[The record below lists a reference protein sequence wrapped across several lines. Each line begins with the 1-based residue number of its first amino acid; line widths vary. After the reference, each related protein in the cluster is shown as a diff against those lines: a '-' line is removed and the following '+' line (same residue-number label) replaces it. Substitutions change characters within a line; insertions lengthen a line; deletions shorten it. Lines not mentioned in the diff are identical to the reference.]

1 MGVIKTKGIIL
12 AQSNMGDNDKM
23 VTLLTPDLG
32 KIGCAAKGARR
43 PKSTLMAGTQ
53 FLCFGEFLIYKGVS
67 SYSINSCEPIEIFY
81 NIRLDI
87 DKLNVASEI
96 ARIVNDIT
104 DENQNTYR
112 ILQLTLNT
120 IYMISESDK
129 DLNLILSIFKLR
141 LLSIIGYR
149 PIIEKCTSCGEKENL
164 NYFSLKDNGLKCRA
178 CAKIDKGAI
187 ELSDSTVKA
196 IKYIIW
202 ADAKK
207 IFSFDISEENKNE
220 LKLLTKMYLN
230 KCLEKE
236 YE

>member
-12 AQSNMGDNDKM
+12 AQNNMGDNDKM

-32 KIGCAAKGARR
+32 KIGCAAKGARK
-43 PKSTLMAGTQ
+43 PKSALMAGTQ

-87 DKLNVASEI
+87 DKLKYASEI
-96 ARIVNDIT
+96 AKIVNDVT
-104 DENQNTYR
+104 DENQSTYR

-129 DLNLILSIFKLR
+129 DLSLILSIFKLR
-141 LLSIIGYR
+141 LLSIIGFR
-149 PIIEKCTSCGEKENL
+149 PIIENCTSCGEKENL
-164 NYFSLKDNGLKCRA
+164 NYFSLRDNGLKCMP
-178 CAKIDKGAI
+178 CSKLDKSAI
-187 ELSDSTVKA
+187 QLSETTVKA

-202 ADAKK
+202 AEPKK
-207 IFSFDISEENKNE
+207 IFSFDISEENKKE
-220 LKLLTKMYLN
+220 LKLLTKTYLN

-236 YE
+236 YD

>member
-12 AQSNMGDNDKM
+12 AQNNMGDNDKM

-43 PKSTLMAGTQ
+43 PKSALMSGTQ
-53 FLCFGEFLIYKGVS
+53 FLCFGDFLIYKSAS
-67 SYSINSCEPIEIFY
+67 SYKINSCEPIEIFY

-87 DKLNVASEI
+87 EKLKYASEI
-96 ARIVNDIT
+96 AKIVNDVT
-104 DENQNTYR
+104 DENQNTYK

-129 DLNLILSIFKLR
+129 DLSLILSIFKLR
-141 LLSIIGYR
+141 LLSIIGFR
-149 PIIEKCTSCGEKENL
+149 PIIEKCASCNEKEKL
-164 NYFSLKDNGLKCRA
+164 NYFSLRDNGLKCEQ
-178 CAKIDKGAI
+178 CAKPDKSTI
-187 ELSDSTVKA
+187 KLSDTTVKA

-202 ADAKK
+202 AEPKK
-207 IFSFDISEENKNE
+207 IFSFDMSEENKLE
-220 LKLLTKMYLN
+220 LKLLTKTYLN

>member
-12 AQSNMGDNDKM
+12 AQNNMGDNDKM
-23 VTLLTPDLG
+23 VTLLTPDIG

-43 PKSTLMAGTQ
+43 PKSALMAGTQ
-53 FLCFGEFLIYKGVS
+53 FLCFGEFLLYKGAS

-81 NIRLDI
+81 NIRLDV
-87 DKLNVASEI
+87 DKLKYAALVAK
-96 ARIVNDIT
+96 IVNDIT
-104 DENQNTYR
+104 DENQNTYK

-129 DLNLILSIFKLR
+129 DLDFILSVFKLR
-141 LLSIIGYR
+141 LLSIIGFR
-149 PIIEKCTSCGEKENL
+149 PIVEKCTSCGKDEEL
-164 NYFSLKDNGLKCRA
+164 SYFSLKDNGLKCNT
-178 CAKIDKGAI
+178 CGKIDKGAI
-187 ELSDSTVKA
+187 ALSSSTVKA

-202 ADAKK
+202 AEPKK
-207 IFSFDISEENKNE
+207 IFSFEMSEENKQE
-220 LKLLTKMYLN
+220 LKILTKTYLN

>member
-12 AQSNMGDNDKM
+12 AQNNMGDNDKM

-43 PKSTLMAGTQ
+43 PKSALMSGTQ

-67 SYSINSCEPIEIFY
+67 SYNINSCEPIEIFY

-87 DKLNVASEI
+87 DKLKCASEI
-96 ARIVNDIT
+96 AKIVNDVT

-129 DLNLILSIFKLR
+129 DLSLILSIFKLR
-141 LLSIIGYR
+141 LLSIIGFR
-149 PIIEKCTSCGEKENL
+149 PIIEKCASCDEKEKL
-164 NYFSLKDNGLKCRA
+164 NYFSLKDNGLKCTP
-178 CAKIDKGAI
+178 CAKSDKSAI
-187 ELSDSTVKA
+187 KLSDTTVKA

-202 ADAKK
+202 AEPKK
-207 IFSFDISEENKNE
+207 IFSFDMSEENKIE
-220 LKLLTKMYLN
+220 LKLLTKTYLN

>member
-12 AQSNMGDNDKM
+12 AQNNMGDNDKM

-43 PKSTLMAGTQ
+43 PKSALMAGTQ

-81 NIRLDI
+81 NIRLDV
-87 DKLNVASEI
+87 DKLKYAAQVAKI
-96 ARIVNDIT
+96 INDIT

-129 DLNLILSIFKLR
+129 DLDLILSIFKLR
-141 LLSIIGYR
+141 LLSIIGFR
-149 PIIEKCTSCGEKENL
+149 PIVEKCANCGQDTDL
-164 NYFSLKDNGLKCRA
+164 SYFSLKDNGLKCKA
-178 CAKIDKGAI
+178 CGKVDKGAI
-187 ELSDSTVKA
+187 EITDSTVKA

-202 ADAKK
+202 AEPKK
-207 IFSFDISEENKNE
+207 IFSFDLSEDNKQE
-220 LKLLTKMYLN
+220 LKILTKTYFN

>member
-12 AQSNMGDNDKM
+12 AQNNMGDNDKM

-43 PKSTLMAGTQ
+43 PKSALMSGTQ
-53 FLCFGEFLIYKGVS
+53 FLCFGDFLIYKSAS
-67 SYSINSCEPIEIFY
+67 SYKINSCEPIEIFY

-87 DKLNVASEI
+87 EKLKYASEI
-96 ARIVNDIT
+96 AKIVNDVT
-104 DENQNTYR
+104 DENQNTYK

-129 DLNLILSIFKLR
+129 DLSLILSIFKLR
-141 LLSIIGYR
+141 LLSIIGFR
-149 PIIEKCTSCGEKENL
+149 PIIEKCTSCNEKEKL
-164 NYFSLKDNGLKCRA
+164 NYFSLRDNGLKCEQ
-178 CAKIDKGAI
+178 CAKPDKSTI
-187 ELSDSTVKA
+187 KLSDTTVKA

-202 ADAKK
+202 AEPKK
-207 IFSFDISEENKNE
+207 IFSFDMSEENKLE
-220 LKLLTKMYLN
+220 LKLLTKTYLN

>member
-12 AQSNMGDNDKM
+12 AQNNMGDNDKM

-43 PKSTLMAGTQ
+43 PKSALMSGTQ
-53 FLCFGEFLIYKGVS
+53 FLCFGDFLIYKSAS
-67 SYSINSCEPIEIFY
+67 SYKINSCEPIEIFY

-87 DKLNVASEI
+87 EKLKYASEI
-96 ARIVNDIT
+96 AKIVNDVT
-104 DENQNTYR
+104 DENQNTYK

-129 DLNLILSIFKLR
+129 DLSLILSIFKLR
-141 LLSIIGYR
+141 LLSIIGFR
-149 PIIEKCTSCGEKENL
+149 PIIEKCASCNEKEKL
-164 NYFSLKDNGLKCRA
+164 NYFSLRDNGLKCEQ
-178 CAKIDKGAI
+178 CAKNDKSTI
-187 ELSDSTVKA
+187 KLSDTTVKA

-202 ADAKK
+202 AEPKK
-207 IFSFDISEENKNE
+207 IFSFDMSEENKLE
-220 LKLLTKMYLN
+220 LKLLTKTYLN